1 MKSVTNTLIGTL
13 AFLSLTAVITVGATT
28 GAAAQ
33 SEHGK
38 AVNPDTLKWGPA
50 PPSLPKG
57 AQAAI
62 LSGDPGKPGPF
73 TIRLKFPAGFK
84 IPAHNHPFPE
94 AVTVI
99 AGTFNIG
106 MGDKLEESKGQKLTA
121 GSFVYFPEK
130 MNHFAFASTESIVQI
145 NSEGPICGQLRES
158 GRRSKKDTVTLLINS
173 KQAAR

>member
-13 AFLSLTAVITVGATT
+13 AFFSLVALITIGGTI

-33 SEHGK
+33 SDHGR

-57 AQAAI
+57 AQAAV

-73 TIRLKFPAGFK
+73 TLRLKFPAGFK
-84 IPAHNHPFPE
+84 IPAHNHPSFE

-106 MGDKLEESKGQKLTA
+106 MGDKLDESKGQKLTV
-121 GSFVYFPEK
+121 GSFIYLPGK

-145 NSEGPICGQLRES
+145 NSEGPFAITYVNPADDPRKTQ
-158 GRRSKKDTVTLLINS
+158 
-173 KQAAR
+173 